1 MTIVWSGRGLSPA
14 IVARLRPTWD
24 VLFGRE
30 LDQILNRAL
39 INCADGIDLIDTV
52 NQTSYETG
60 YSQSI
65 LIGLYLASGLA
76 RQPGRTNVFAT
87 DQQDSLF

>member
-14 IVARLRPTWD
+14 TVTRLRPTWE
-24 VLFGRE
+24 VLFGAQ
-30 LDQILNRAL
+30 LDQILTRAL
-39 INCADGIDLIDTV
+39 VNCGDGIDLIDTV
-52 NQTSYETG
+52 YQTSYETG
-60 YSQSI
+60 FSPNI

-76 RQPGRTNVFAT
+76 RQPASLNVFAT

>member
-24 VLFGRE
+24 VLFGRD

-52 NQTSYETG
+52 TQTSFETG
-60 YSQSI
+60 YSQNI

-76 RQPGRTNVFAT
+76 RQPGSVILFTACE
-87 DQQDSLF
+87 QDSLF